1 MHTENPINVV
11 GAGLPGGESRLMDFA
26 PVRGAEVLAAGR
38 SLLAAL
44 KHPTAENIPIGAD
57 IDGLLRT
64 LADKRA
70 QGRRITVL
78 CSGDPLFFGLGS
90 RLLAHFGAEA
100 LRFLPAPGTLSAA
113 AGLCGIA
120 VQDIRPVS
128 LHGGRMWLPLLH
140 ALMEGGP
147 VLALTDAASGPSG
160 VANFLLE
167 RGLRGFTLHVLE
179 SISLDAEGFPKAG
192 RHLRLSLEEAATLA
206 DDAPTAQRVLL
217 FAPDGPRPPRS
228 LFRPDAAYAVEQ
240 GLITKAPVRAFAL
253 SLLGVEEADTVWDLG
268 AGCGSVG
275 LEAAGF
281 ARRGLVVAVEAKPER
296 VALIR
301 ENRARFQVLNLE
313 VVTARLPDALPVAPE
328 AAGPADLPLAF
339 GSAGPLLPRPKRI
352 FIGGGLG
359 ASEGA
364 EAARDI
370 LARAW
375 ECLLP
380 GGRLVVSC
388 VLLGTL
394 ERVRRF
400 FDDRGIAYGTE
411 LVQAQHGAPLAG
423 DTRLV
428 HDNPVFLLHAGKAR

>member
-1 MHTENPINVV
+1 MRTENPITVV
-11 GAGLPGGESRLMDFA
+11 GAGLPGGEPRLMDLA

-38 SLLAAL
+38 SLLVAL
-44 KHPTAENIPIGAD
+44 KHPTAESIPIGAD
-57 IDGLLRT
+57 IDGLLQT

-90 RLLAHFGAEA
+90 RLLAHFGAET

-113 AGLCGIA
+113 AGMCGIA
-120 VQDIRPVS
+120 VQDIRTVS
-128 LHGGRMWLPLLH
+128 LHGGRARLPLLH

-147 VLALTDAASGPSG
+147 VLVLTDAASGPAV

-179 SISLDAEGFPKAG
+179 SISLDAEGLPRAG

-217 FAPDGPRPPRS
+217 FVPDGPRPPCS
-228 LFRPDAAYAVEQ
+228 LFRPDAAYAVER
-240 GLITKAPVRAFAL
+240 GLITKASVRAFAL
-253 SLLGVEEADTVWDLG
+253 SLLAVEETDTVWDLG
-268 AGCGSVG
+268 TGCGSVG
-275 LEAAGF
+275 LEAAGLV
-281 ARRGLVVAVEAKPER
+281 RRGLVVAVEAKPER

-301 ENRARFQVLNLE
+301 ENRARFQVLNFE
-313 VVTARLPDALPVAPE
+313 VITARLPDALPLTPE
-328 AAGPADLPLAF
+328 ASGPADLPLAL
-339 GSAGPLLPRPKRI
+339 GPAGPLLPRPKRI

-359 ASEGA
+359 TSEGA
-364 EAARDI
+364 ETAGGI

-375 ECLLP
+375 DCLLP

-400 FDDRGIAYGTE
+400 FDDRGIAHGTE
-411 LVQAQHGAPLAG
+411 LVQTQHASPLAG
-423 DTRLV
+423 DLRFV
-428 HDNPVFLLHAGKAR
+428 PDNPVFLLHAAK